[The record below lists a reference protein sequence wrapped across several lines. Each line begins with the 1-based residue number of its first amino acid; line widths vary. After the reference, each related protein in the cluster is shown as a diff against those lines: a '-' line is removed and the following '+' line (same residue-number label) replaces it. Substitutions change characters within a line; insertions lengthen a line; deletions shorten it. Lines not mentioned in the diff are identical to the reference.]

1 MDYLA
6 IIIGLLLLIKGG
18 DWLLDASVAL
28 SLQFKI
34 PRIVIGMTIVSFATS
49 APELIVSVKSA
60 LSGYPDFAMGNVIGS
75 NIANL
80 TFILGIVT
88 VISPIKVNNSF
99 FKMDWPILMLASL
112 LFYAFVFFD
121 ATVSQ
126 GEGIVMV
133 LFLIGFLVFLIKFQ
147 KTAVIEIDEIPT
159 AREVY
164 SYSKIIYLLV
174 IGGLCL
180 WLGSEVLI
188 KGAIG
193 LAANLGVS
201 ERIIS
206 VTIVSV
212 GTSIP
217 ELTASLIA
225 IINKEKAISLGNVI
239 GSNIFNILAVMGITS
254 IIQPVAV
261 VDQVLL
267 TRGFPWMLLISFVT
281 LPLVLLPSKM
291 RLGRLEGFILLVIYT
306 FFLLP
311 FFT

>member
-147 KTAVIEIDEIPT
+147 KTAVIEIDEIPK

-174 IGGLCL
+174 IGGFCL

-267 TRGFPWMLLISFVT
+267 TRDFPWMLLISFVT

>member
-1 MDYLA
+1 
-6 IIIGLLLLIKGG
+6 
-18 DWLLDASVAL
+18 
-28 SLQFKI
+28 
-34 PRIVIGMTIVSFATS
+34 
-49 APELIVSVKSA
+49 
-60 LSGYPDFAMGNVIGS
+60 
-75 NIANL
+75 
-80 TFILGIVT
+80 

-174 IGGLCL
+174 IGGFCL

-267 TRGFPWMLLISFVT
+267 TRDFPWMLLISFVT

>member
-1 MDYLA
+1 MDFLA

-174 IGGLCL
+174 IGGFCL

-267 TRGFPWMLLISFVT
+267 TRDFPWMLLISFVT

>member
-88 VISPIKVNNSF
+88 VISPIKVNKSF

-174 IGGLCL
+174 IGGFCL

-267 TRGFPWMLLISFVT
+267 TRDFPWMLLISFVT

>member
-267 TRGFPWMLLISFVT
+267 TRDFPWMLLISFVT

>member
-1 MDYLA
+1 MDFLA

-133 LFLIGFLVFLIKFQ
+133 LFLVGFLVFLIKFQ

-174 IGGLCL
+174 IGGFCL

-267 TRGFPWMLLISFVT
+267 TRDFPWMLLISFVT

>member
-174 IGGLCL
+174 IGGFCL

-225 IINKEKAISLGNVI
+225 IIKKEKAISLGNVI

-267 TRGFPWMLLISFVT
+267 TRDFPWMLLISFVT

>member
-174 IGGLCL
+174 IGGFCL

-267 TRGFPWMLLISFVT
+267 TREFPWMLLISFVT

>member
-174 IGGLCL
+174 IGGFCL

-267 TRGFPWMLLISFVT
+267 TRDFPWMLLISFVT